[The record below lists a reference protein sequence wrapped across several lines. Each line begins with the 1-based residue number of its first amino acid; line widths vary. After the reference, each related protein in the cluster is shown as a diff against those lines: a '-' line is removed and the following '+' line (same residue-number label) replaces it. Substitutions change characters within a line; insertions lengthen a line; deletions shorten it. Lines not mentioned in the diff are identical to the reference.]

1 MLHTKA
7 EVVMH
12 KREVVT
18 YRKKNLYI
26 FMEYGKCYNM
36 ASLV

>member
-7 EVVMH
+7 EVA
-12 KREVVT
+12 T
-18 YRKKNLYI
+18 YRKENLYI

>member
-7 EVVMH
+7 EVVTY
-12 KREVVT
+12 KREIVT
-18 YRKKNLYI
+18 YRKENLYI

>member
-7 EVVMH
+7 EVVTY

-18 YRKKNLYI
+18 YRKENLYI